1 MDIVCATSVEADTY
15 GALDEIYQQAGAGRL
30 EEADFIAVHL
40 SNSHDL
46 DAIGV
51 RLSAAGRRRIH
62 VGTSCLGVMSNAGMV
77 SRNGSGLGV
86 FAIRDPDGSYGTG
99 MAPFLDHPRNA
110 ARKAVAR
117 ALDAADRQGEA
128 PDLVWLTTSPGTEE
142 DVLRGI
148 TDVVGASVPVVGGSA
163 ADNDIS
169 GSWRIFDGSEALAVG
184 VIVSVLFPSSRLSMA
199 YQSGYAP
206 TQKTGVVTRAD
217 GRRLIEI
224 DGRPAAEVYADW
236 TDGLIKA
243 PAEDETL
250 MILSESTFTPLGRR
264 SGTVADVPFYLLS
277 HPASVEAD
285 GSINLFAD
293 IAEGDELTLMQGAA
307 DSLTSRAGRVASF
320 AASSG
325 RIAPN
330 EISGALVIY
339 CGGCMLA
346 VRERMNE
353 VASGI
358 DAALNGAPF
367 LGIFT
372 FGEQG
377 PILSGQNAHGNLMIS
392 CVTFAR

>member
-86 FAIRDPDGSYGTG
+86 FAIYDPDGSYGTG

-169 GSWRIFDGSEALAVG
+169 GSWRIFDGSEALAGG

>member
-1 MDIVCATSVEADTY
+1 
-15 GALDEIYQQAGAGRL
+15 
-30 EEADFIAVHL
+30 
-40 SNSHDL
+40 
-46 DAIGV
+46 
-51 RLSAAGRRRIH
+51 
-62 VGTSCLGVMSNAGMV
+62 
-77 SRNGSGLGV
+77 
-86 FAIRDPDGSYGTG
+86 
-99 MAPFLDHPRNA
+99 
-110 ARKAVAR
+110 